1 MPPWTSRLTRF
12 SLKWLVGNGLQVMG
26 YCRMTAFRDLR
37 IRQETKASAVDIL
50 PVNEEYRMDTLIEKL
65 NNKLSEWQP
74 RIAQEVRE
82 SIAEMIEWADH
93 DSLDIMRSRA
103 VEQEVMDILDVS

>member
-1 MPPWTSRLTRF
+1 M
-12 SLKWLVGNGLQVMG
+12 
-26 YCRMTAFRDLR
+26 
-37 IRQETKASAVDIL
+37 
-50 PVNEEYRMDTLIEKL
+50 EKL
-65 NNKLSEWQP
+65 NNKPSEWQP